1 MMNLQTWEP
10 IWWEPIVDPR
20 QDLFLTLR
28 LYNLPDPS
36 MVTGAR
42 LYLDATEYPVRV
54 DGDLVRIHL
63 TPAQCAE
70 VPHGA
75 DAKVYVD
82 LAGAGTVLWLSG
94 KVNGGGVAR

>member
-1 MMNLQTWEP
+1 MMNLETWEP
-10 IWWEPIVDPR
+10 VWWEPIVDPR

-36 MVTGAR
+36 VVSGAR
-42 LYLDATEYPVRV
+42 MYLDATEYPVRV
-54 DGDLVRIHL
+54 DGDMVRIHL

-75 DAKVYVD
+75 DARVYVD
-82 LAGAGTVLWLSG
+82 LDGTGTVLWLSG
-94 KVNGGGVAR
+94 KVHGGGVAR